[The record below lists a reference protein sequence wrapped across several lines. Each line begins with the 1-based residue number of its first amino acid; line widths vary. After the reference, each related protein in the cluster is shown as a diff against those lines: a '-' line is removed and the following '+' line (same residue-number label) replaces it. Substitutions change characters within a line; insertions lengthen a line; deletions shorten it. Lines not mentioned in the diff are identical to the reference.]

1 MTCCCFATTFPKV
14 SSFSCKKKNVLLVN
28 PWQGMT
34 SKQEKRHWLIGTAII
49 RFLLVKHTPKKSA
62 STFIFIY
69 IRLQLLIFC
78 CGFLRH
84 PGEISLGKQGDTISS
99 QVSVE
104 PAMVTGLLSCNL
116 PGCTGINS
124 QIHSVQLT
132 SISPICDNS
141 NARCDH
147 FLPFISLLQEHILLR
162 VAGKWK

>member
-1 MTCCCFATTFPKV
+1 MTCCCFETTFPKV

-84 PGEISLGKQGDTISS
+84 PGEISLGKQGDNKFHKF
-99 QVSVE
+99 
-104 PAMVTGLLSCNL
+104 LLSL
-116 PGCTGINS
+116 LWS
-124 QIHSVQLT
+124 QASCRATCRVAQASAVKFIQFNSVQLLPSAT
-132 SISPICDNS
+132 TQMQDAIIFCLLFHFSKNIS
-141 NARCDH
+141 
-147 FLPFISLLQEHILLR
+147 FY
-162 VAGKWK
+162 V